1 MRTSHGEA
9 KIAHEYLI
17 SYLEIKDACNKKK
30 KKKSQIV
37 FLFIIIFKNKINN
50 FSTVV

>member
-30 KKKSQIV
+30 KSQIV

>member
-30 KKKSQIV
+30 KKSQIV